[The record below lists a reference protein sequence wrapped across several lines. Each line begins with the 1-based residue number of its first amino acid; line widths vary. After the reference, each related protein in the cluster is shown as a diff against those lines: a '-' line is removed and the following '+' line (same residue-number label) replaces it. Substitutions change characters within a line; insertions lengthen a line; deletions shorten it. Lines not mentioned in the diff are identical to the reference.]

1 MDGLS
6 STGIACSRPLLGA
19 KIPRMAAYIVSRV
32 KIVDREAMKRYME
45 EAPATVAA
53 FGGRY
58 LVRGGDVQ
66 ALEGT
71 WEHERMV
78 VVEFPDKSAALAWYQ
93 SEMYRPLRELRQAN
107 AEAVI
112 LLADGVPAAVG

>member
-1 MDGLS
+1 MS
-6 STGIACSRPLLGA
+6 
-19 KIPRMAAYIVSRV
+19 AYIVSRV
-32 KIVDREAMKRYME
+32 KIVSAAAMQRYMT

-58 LVRGGDVQ
+58 LVRGNDVQ

-78 VVEFPDKSAALAWYQ
+78 IVEFPDKDSALAWYQ
-93 SEMYRPLRELRQAN
+93 SDVYRPLRDLRQAS
-107 AEAVI
+107 ASAVI
-112 LLADGVPAAVG
+112 LLADGVPVAVN

>member
-1 MDGLS
+1 
-6 STGIACSRPLLGA
+6 
-19 KIPRMAAYIVSRV
+19 MAAYIVSRV
-32 KIVDREAMKRYME
+32 KILNRQSMQRYMA

-66 ALEGT
+66 PLEGA

-78 VVEFPDKSAALAWYQ
+78 IVEFPDRAAALAWYH
-93 SEMYRPLRELRQAN
+93 SDLYRPLRDLRQST

-112 LLADGVPAAVG
+112 LLAEGVAQPV

>member
-1 MDGLS
+1 MS
-6 STGIACSRPLLGA
+6 
-19 KIPRMAAYIVSRV
+19 AYIVSRV
-32 KIVDREAMKRYME
+32 KILNAEAMQRYMT

-58 LVRGGDVQ
+58 LVRGKDVE
-66 ALEGT
+66 ALEGA

-78 VVEFPDKSAALAWYQ
+78 VVEFPDKQAARAWYE
-93 SEMYRPLRELRQAN
+93 SDAYKPLRELRQSS

-112 LLADGVPAAVG
+112 LLAEGVPALVSCHA

>member
-1 MDGLS
+1 M
-6 STGIACSRPLLGA
+6 P
-19 KIPRMAAYIVSRV
+19 AYIVSRV
-32 KIVDREAMKRYME
+32 KIHNREAMQRYMA

-58 LVRGGDVQ
+58 LVRGGDVA
-66 ALEGT
+66 ALEGA

-78 VVEFPDKSAALAWYQ
+78 VVEFPDKAAALAWYE
-93 SEMYRPLRELRQAN
+93 SDVYRPLRELRQAS

-112 LLADGVPAAVG
+112 LLADGVATPI

>member
-1 MDGLS
+1 M
-6 STGIACSRPLLGA
+6 TAMP
-19 KIPRMAAYIVSRV
+19 AYIVSRV
-32 KIVDREAMKRYME
+32 KISNPEAMQHYMR

-66 ALEGT
+66 ALEGA

-78 VVEFPDKSAALAWYQ
+78 VVEFPDKSAALAWYE
-93 SEMYRPLRELRQAN
+93 SDVYRPLRDLRQEN

-112 LLADGVPAAVG
+112 LLAQGV

>member
-1 MDGLS
+1 MS
-6 STGIACSRPLLGA
+6 
-19 KIPRMAAYIVSRV
+19 AYIVSRV
-32 KIVDREAMKRYME
+32 KIHDAGAMQRYMK

-78 VVEFPDKSAALAWYQ
+78 VVEFPDKAAALAWYE
-93 SEMYRPLRELRQAN
+93 SEMYRPLRDLRQAS

-112 LLADGVPAAVG
+112 LIADGVAGTV